1 MRSFLLRSATLL
13 GLALPRGRI
22 RSFSFGMMALAAMSV
37 GFLELP
43 ARPAP
48 SQIAL
53 DPTFQHDP
61 AVELAAKELAA
72 TLNQRGLIKG
82 PLRFIEEWQSQERQM
97 RVIAGDP
104 SDPAVKG
111 LTWRYDVNVS
121 PLTQEGYVILPLP
134 QHQPPT
140 VVVIAERPLG
150 LAYGLMAL
158 AEDIRL
164 QRPYLSY
171 PLPLVR
177 EPAMSLRLVADPL
190 EPGYPGAEQA
200 LKWGYNAVMIEPWPS
215 LALYEQF
222 DPAIYDPSTYGGQRA
237 WVEEQRRKAREEI
250 ARAKALHLKVIAP
263 GDVISFPRQMMDLY
277 GARMSDDARTPRYC
291 IERDVVRAALS
302 AGLDEVL
309 SEFPEI
315 DGIMVR
321 TGENYELGPLAGN
334 TPQSSTC
341 ARSDGL
347 EKLTAT
353 VSLLEETVTRKHGR
367 LLIQRAWD
375 LGSDGAHAQTSN
387 TKRLASLVGTPA
399 QPMLSYKVTQ
409 TDFWRYNPLNPNL
422 TQTIGPRMIEL
433 QAARE
438 FEGKGAFPNFIGDI
452 YAVGAPE
459 SPEPGGLR
467 AASHWGVDA
476 AWVWPK
482 GGGWDGP
489 QVAADLWLDANN
501 YVLSRLL
508 WDPQQNSK
516 ALAHNWAA
524 QRFGG
529 AAAPGITALLELSP
543 KAVLKGL
550 YIKCYAT
557 KQDDAWSPNNLWVR
571 DDIITGDYHLND
583 IYQACKEEPDFSAAI
598 AEKQEAVAI
607 VDDMLAEYWLVEAA
621 IPDRALAREAL
632 VSLYYQRSLFVSL
645 QHYLSGMFHYY
656 RFMESN
662 GQDRQ
667 SKQRAE
673 TEFKSLEQS
682 WHEHTQVA
690 GVMPNAPSPFRDA
703 GMWASVRQAQGEM
716 GQR

>member
-1 MRSFLLRSATLL
+1 MRRFLVRSATFL

-43 ARPAP
+43 TRPAP

-53 DPTFQHDP
+53 DPTFQRDP
-61 AVELAAKELAA
+61 AVALATKELAA
-72 TLNQRGLIKG
+72 TLNQRASTDG
-82 PLRFIEEWQSQERQM
+82 PLGFIEQWRSQERQPQ
-97 RVIAGDP
+97 VVAGDP
-104 SDPAVKG
+104 SDPTVKD
-111 LTWRYDVNVS
+111 LIWKYDVHVS
-121 PLTQEGYVILPLP
+121 SLTQEGYVIQPLP

-140 VVVIAERPLG
+140 VMVIAEGPLG
-150 LAYGLMAL
+150 LAYGLTAL

-177 EPAMSLRLVADPL
+177 EPAMSLRLVGDPL

-200 LKWGYNAVMIEPWPS
+200 LKWGYNAVIIEPWPS

-222 DPAIYDPSTYGGQRA
+222 NPAIYDASTYGQQRA
-237 WVEEQRRKAREEI
+237 WVEEQRRKARGEI
-250 ARAKALHLKVIAP
+250 DKAKALHLKIIAP

-277 GARMSDDARTPRYC
+277 GARMSDGATPPHYC

-302 AGLDEVL
+302 ARLDEVL
-309 SEFPEI
+309 REFPEI

-341 ARSDGL
+341 TRGDDL
-347 EKLTAT
+347 EKLAAT
-353 VSLLEETVTRKHGR
+353 VRLLDETVTQKHGR

-375 LGSDGAHAQTSN
+375 LGSDGAHAQTNN
-387 TKRLASLVGTPA
+387 TTRLASLVGTPT

-422 TQTIGPRMIEL
+422 AQTTGPRMMEL

-438 FEGKGAFPNFIGDI
+438 FEGKGAFPNYVGDI
-452 YAVGAPE
+452 YAAGAPE

-467 AASHWGVDA
+467 AASGWGVDA

-489 QVAADLWLDANN
+489 QIAADLWLDANN
-501 YVLSRLL
+501 YALSRLL
-508 WDPQQNSK
+508 WDPQQDPK
-516 ALAHNWAA
+516 ALAYNWAA
-524 QRFGG
+524 QRFGA

-543 KAVLKGL
+543 QAVLKGL
-550 YIKCYAT
+550 YITCYAT
-557 KQDDAWSPNNLWVR
+557 KQDAWSPNNLWVR
-571 DDIITGDYHLND
+571 DDIITGDYRLND
-583 IYQACKEEPDFSAAI
+583 IYQACKQEPDFSAAI
-598 AEKQEAVAI
+598 AEKQEAVDL
-607 VDDMLAEYWLVEAA
+607 VDEMLAAYWRVEAA
-621 IPDRALAREAL
+621 IPDRTLAREAL
-632 VSLYYQRSLFVSL
+632 VSLYYQRALFMSL
-645 QHYLSGMFHYY
+645 QHYLSGMFYYY
-656 RFMESN
+656 RFMDSN

-673 TEFKSLEQS
+673 TAFTSLEQS
-682 WHEHTQVA
+682 WQNHTQVA
-690 GVMPNAPSPFRDA
+690 AAMPGAPSPFRDA

>member
-1 MRSFLLRSATLL
+1 MRSFLLMCATLL

-48 SQIAL
+48 SQITL
-53 DPTFQHDP
+53 DPTFQRDP
-61 AVELAAKELAA
+61 AVELATKELAA
-72 TLNQRGLIKG
+72 TLNLRGSTKG
-82 PLRFIEEWQSQERQM
+82 PLKFIEQWRSHERQL
-97 RVIAGDP
+97 RVVAGDP
-104 SDPAVKG
+104 SDPGVKD
-111 LTWRYDVNVS
+111 LTWKYDVDVPS
-121 PLTQEGYVILPLP
+121 LSQEGYVIQPLP

-140 VVVIAERPLG
+140 VVVIAEGPLG

-158 AEDIRL
+158 AEDILL

-215 LALYEQF
+215 LALYEQYN
-222 DPAIYDPSTYGGQRA
+222 PAIYEASTYGQQRA

-250 ARAKALHLKVIAP
+250 TRAKALHLKVIAP
-263 GDVISFPRQMMDLY
+263 GDVISFPKQMMNLY
-277 GARMSDDARTPRYC
+277 GARMSDGAAPPRYC
-291 IERDVVRAALS
+291 IERDAVREALS

-309 SEFPEI
+309 REFPEI

-341 ARSDGL
+341 TRSDGL
-347 EKLTAT
+347 EKLAAT
-353 VSLLEETVTRKHGR
+353 VRLLDETVTQKHGR

-375 LGSDGAHAQTSN
+375 LGSDGAHAQPNN
-387 TKRLASLVGTPA
+387 TKRLASVVGTPA
-399 QPMLSYKVTQ
+399 QPLLSYKVTQ
-409 TDFWRYNPLNPNL
+409 TDFWRYNPLNPNFAH
-422 TQTIGPRMIEL
+422 TVGPRMVEF

-438 FEGKGAFPNFIGDI
+438 FEGKGAFPNYIGGI
-452 YAVGAPE
+452 YAGGAPE

-467 AASHWGVDA
+467 AASGWGVDA

-489 QVAADLWLDANN
+489 QITSSLWLDANN
-501 YVLSRLL
+501 YALSRLL
-508 WDPQQNSK
+508 WDPQQDPK
-516 ALAHNWAA
+516 ALAYNWAA
-524 QRFGG
+524 QRFGA

-543 KAVLKGL
+543 QAALKGM
-550 YIKCYAT
+550 YIQCYAT
-557 KQDDAWSPNNLWVR
+557 KQDAWSPNNLWVR
-571 DDIITGDYHLND
+571 DDIITGDYRLND
-583 IYQACKEEPDFSAAI
+583 IYQACKQEPDFSAAI
-598 AEKQEAVAI
+598 AEKQEAVAL
-607 VDDMLAEYWLVEAA
+607 VDEMLAEYWRVEAA
-621 IPDRALAREAL
+621 IPDRALARETL
-632 VSLYYQRSLFVSL
+632 VSLYYQRSLFESL
-645 QHYLSGMFHYY
+645 QHYLSGMFYYY
-656 RFMESN
+656 RFMESS
-662 GQDRQ
+662 GGDRPY
-667 SKQRAE
+667 KEKALAE
-673 TEFKSLEQS
+673 FTSLEQS
-682 WHEHTQVA
+682 WRDHTQVA
-690 GVMPNAPSPFRDA
+690 ASMPGAPTPFRDA
-703 GMWASVRQAQGEM
+703 GMWASVRLAQAEL